1 GGGGGPAPR
10 VLCPGRGGAPAQPPA
25 ARPGRGTHLPG
36 FAGAVRLCFVRPR
49 RAARAGQEAARA
61 GASGGLQRPPA
72 GAFHRRPGPGRQ
84 PALPGA
90 LDRQGGGLDRGG
102 APALRVPAHP
112 GQPARAAAGAALSRR
127 PVAAPARAGA
137 PADSCRRTGG
147 GTTGSLLG
155 WTHVWMGGHMAT
167 TQAQRGEAF
176 RDLHYGK
183 RLLVLAN
190 PWDAGSARLLAGL
203 GFQALAT
210 TSADLSF
217 SLGLRD
223 GAGQVGWEQALANA
237 AAIVDASGLPVTA
250 DLEQGYGATP
260 EACWRIIRDA
270 ARAGLVGASIEDASG
285 DPLAP
290 ILPLG
295 QAVERVRAA
304 AEAARALDFPFMLC
318 ARTENFMHGRA
329 DLDDTLHR
337 QIG

>member
-1 GGGGGPAPR
+1 
-10 VLCPGRGGAPAQPPA
+10 
-25 ARPGRGTHLPG
+25 
-36 FAGAVRLCFVRPR
+36 
-49 RAARAGQEAARA
+49 
-61 GASGGLQRPPA
+61 
-72 GAFHRRPGPGRQ
+72 
-84 PALPGA
+84 
-90 LDRQGGGLDRGG
+90 
-102 APALRVPAHP
+102 
-112 GQPARAAAGAALSRR
+112 
-127 PVAAPARAGA
+127 
-137 PADSCRRTGG
+137 
-147 GTTGSLLG
+147 
-155 WTHVWMGGHMAT
+155 MAT

-210 TSADLSF
+210 TSAGLSF

-260 EACWRIIRDA
+260 EECWRIIRDA

-337 QIG
+337 LKAYADAGADVLYAPGVIQRDQILSVVRAVAPKPVNVLVGIPGIQMSLEGLFELGVRRVSLGSSLARVAYGAFYNAASELARRHSLQALRQAMSPERLNDLFRN